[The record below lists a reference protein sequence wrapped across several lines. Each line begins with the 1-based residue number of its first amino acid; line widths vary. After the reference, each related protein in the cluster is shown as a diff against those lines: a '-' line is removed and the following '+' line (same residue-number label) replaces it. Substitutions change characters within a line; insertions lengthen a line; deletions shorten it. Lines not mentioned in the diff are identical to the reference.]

1 MAKRTAAPGMIGF
14 DGVRRRREDSSSS
27 SRPPP
32 SSSSPSSSLLTRMVD
47 SVFAFVR
54 FAEFEILFALFF
66 VVAFLIFKD
75 LTSRP
80 EYNDILVKKPGGND
94 WWPY

>member
-1 MAKRTAAPGMIGF
+1 MAKRAGMIGF
-14 DGVRRRREDSSSS
+14 DGVRRRREELSSSS
-27 SRPPP
+27 SSSPVSSLSSPP
-32 SSSSPSSSLLTRMVD
+32 SLFTRGVN

-54 FAEFEILFALFF
+54 FAEFEILFVLFF
-66 VVAFLIFKD
+66 LVAFIIFKD

>member
-1 MAKRTAAPGMIGF
+1 MAKRMTGF

-27 SRPPP
+27 S
-32 SSSSPSSSLLTRMVD
+32 SSSLLTRGVN

-54 FAEFEILFALFF
+54 FAEFEILFVLFF
-66 VVAFLIFKD
+66 LVAFLIFKD

>member
-1 MAKRTAAPGMIGF
+1 MAKRTSGAGIIGF
-14 DGVRRRREDSSSS
+14 DGVRRRREDSSSFS
-27 SRPPP
+27 A
-32 SSSSPSSSLLTRMVD
+32 SSSSPPSLLTRSVD

-54 FAEFEILFALFF
+54 FAEFEILFVLFF
-66 VVAFLIFKD
+66 LVAFLIFKD

-80 EYNDILVKKPGGND
+80 EYNDILVKKPGGSD